1 MDENIRLRIKA
12 FIGKSQEDLSASKVL
27 LERGFYRAS
36 VNRAFYSCY
45 HVVNAALLSQG
56 VDSRLIKNEKD
67 IDSVFRTVFTFD
79 NNFIDKAATKNY
91 DKLRELGRE
100 VEKDPFVE
108 ITKEEA
114 NESYENA
121 KDFVEKLL

>member
-27 LERGFYRAS
+27 LERGFYRAC

-56 VDSRLIKNEKD
+56 VDPRLIKNEND
-67 IDSVFRTVFTFD
+67 LDSVFRTVFTFD
-79 NNFIDKAATKNY
+79 NNFIDKSATKNY

-114 NESYENA
+114 NESYEHA
-121 KDFVEKLL
+121 KDFVERLL